1 MEDKIK
7 KILIV
12 DDSLVILKA
21 IGSFLA
27 EKGFSVY
34 MSDSMEKALNLSG
47 EKKFDLVISD
57 SHLRGGSG
65 ITLIKKIREAQP
77 KIKVILMSGNFD
89 FGNGILKTQK
99 IDAFLQKPFE
109 VMELKNL
116 IKRILGSAEY

>member
-99 IDAFLQKPFE
+99 IDAFLQKPFDLKELE
-109 VMELKNL
+109 VLIEKILK
-116 IKRILGSAEY
+116 